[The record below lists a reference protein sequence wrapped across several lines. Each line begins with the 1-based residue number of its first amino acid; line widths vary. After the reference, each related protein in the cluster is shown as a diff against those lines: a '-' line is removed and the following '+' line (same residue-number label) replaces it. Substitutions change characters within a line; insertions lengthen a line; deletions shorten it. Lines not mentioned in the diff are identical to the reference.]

1 MINIM
6 HGILFPK
13 NYFNSTSPDEAFLQE
28 FEIVKE
34 LEIPYAFYD
43 QESLTFDSTVRLH
56 KIDTTVTSYIYRG
69 WMLNEAEYRKLEAS
83 VEKAGS
89 VLAVPTEEYLRTH
102 SFDGW
107 YPLFK
112 NYTFPSVI
120 LEDPSDE
127 AEVEH
132 AIHYLNS
139 DLFYVKDFVKSD
151 RDFSGPFTADELYKA
166 VNAFKDDRDSLLQGK
181 VVVREYKPLDGDTAE
196 IRVWLK
202 AGKIILFASHP
213 NFTPKLNQHV
223 VNAIEFVKKI
233 EENLFS
239 ELSAIFFI
247 TIDLARTLTG
257 QWVIV
262 EVGNGQV
269 SGLPNLNSIVGSE
282 EVMKSF
288 FLNLVAD

>member
-1 MINIM
+1 M

-13 NYFNSTSPDEAFLQE
+13 NYFNATSPDEAFLQE

-43 QESLTFDSTVRLH
+43 QESLTFDSTVKLH

-69 WMLNEAEYRKLEAS
+69 WMLNETEYRKLETS

-107 YPLFK
+107 YPFVED
-112 NYTFPSVI
+112 YTFPSVI

-132 AIHYLNS
+132 AIQHLGS
-139 DLFYVKDFVKSD
+139 ELFYVKDFVKSD

-166 VNAFKDDRDSLLQGK
+166 VNAFKDDRDSPLQGR
-181 VVVREYKPLDGDTAE
+181 VVVREYKSLDSDTAE

-202 AGKIILFASHP
+202 AGKNILFASHP
-213 NFTPKLNQHV
+213 NFTSKPNQHV
-223 VNAIEFVKKI
+223 VSAIEFAKEI
-233 EENLFS
+233 EEKLFN
-239 ELSAIFFI
+239 ELSANFFI
-247 TIDLARTLTG
+247 TIDLARTATG
-257 QWVIV
+257 EWVIV

-269 SGLPNLNSIVGSE
+269 SGLPDLSNIVNSE

-288 FLNLVAD
+288 FRSLVAD